1 MAWRSV
7 VSMPLTRSTAI
18 RNCAYLTSE
27 DFSERSALPEL
38 KPTARAIA
46 SEVCEAEFDR
56 GTKFRR
62 GERGREAGGG
72 GTAGVAEMR
81 FGARAGAEF

>member
-38 KPTARAIA
+38 KPTARVIA
-46 SEVCEAEFDR
+46 SEVCETGFER
-56 GTKFRR
+56 GTEFRR
-62 GERGREAGGG
+62 GVRGRAAGGG
-72 GTAGVAEMR
+72 GAAGGAEMR